1 MTHVK
6 QSSSSKATQSAFAEM
21 VLLTQSRSSAR
32 ISTNDARGLF
42 FDLLKFSF
50 L

>member
-6 QSSSSKATQSAFAEM
+6 QSSSSQATQSAFAEM
-21 VLLTQSRSSAR
+21 VPLAQARSSAR
-32 ISTNDARGLF
+32 ISTGDARGFF
-42 FDLLKFSF
+42 FDLLKSSF

>member
-6 QSSSSKATQSAFAEM
+6 QSSSNKATHSAFAEI

-32 ISTNDARGLF
+32 ISTGDARGFF
-42 FDLLKFSF
+42 FDLLKSSF